1 MSNVNSVCV
10 VRRVYIYLTI
20 IHVYTLCTMVG
31 IQAYEDHYYQY
42 IECDKEGY
50 MSEYALC
57 REKKVY
63 MYVFMYDC
71 II

>member
-1 MSNVNSVCV
+1 MYGVYMHSIHKVCITD
-10 VRRVYIYLTI
+10 YTI
-20 IHVYTLCTMVG
+20 HIIIG